1 LSFILR
7 QVAALEFDVELLYKN
22 CANYNYEESEIVV
35 AARQLKKQLLAIIRP
50 AVAAAAAANGEVE

>member
-1 LSFILR
+1 VH
-7 QVAALEFDVELLYKN
+7 QVASLEFDVDLLYKN

-50 AVAAAAAANGEVE
+50 AVAAAAAEHGAEE